1 MDRLANYRKLI
12 RQILLRHAENAPS
25 LGEVESLPVFDEVN
39 DHYFLID
46 FGWNRTGRVYSVILH
61 LRIKD
66 GKVWIERDGTEEG
79 IAYELTEAGIPPDAI
94 VLAFYRPERRAIT
107 EFAVA

>member
-1 MDRLANYRKLI
+1 MDQLTKYRNLVK
-12 RQILLRHAENAPS
+12 QILLHQAEYAPS
-25 LGEVESLPVFDEVN
+25 LGEVDSMPIFDEQSEQYLLV
-39 DHYFLID
+39 D
-46 FGWNRTGRVYSVILH
+46 FGWNRTGRVHSVILH
-61 LRIKD
+61 LQIKN

-79 IAYELTEAGIPPDAI
+79 IAYDLMEAGIPKEDI

>member
-1 MDRLANYRKLI
+1 MDQLNKYRNLI
-12 RQILLRHAENAPS
+12 KQVLLRNAENAPT
-25 LGEVESLPVFDEVN
+25 LGEIESIPVFDEQN
-39 DHYFLID
+39 NQYFLVD
-46 FGWNRTGRVYSVILH
+46 FGWNRTGRVHSVILH
-61 LRIKD
+61 LQIKN

-79 IAYELTEAGIPPDAI
+79 IAYELMEVGIPKEDI